1 MKHFMQGYTALVDR
15 ALRGRSAWLYALG
28 AFVWLAATT
37 WTRPLILPDEGR
49 YVGVAWEMLKHGE
62 WSVPR
67 LDGLPFFHK
76 PPLFY
81 WITAASLKVF
91 GVNEWAARM
100 SSVLSAALIVG
111 LAFWFLRKYAGQRL
125 AALVALILATQ
136 PFLFG
141 GGQYANLDMTVAAM
155 ITATVVLAADAVFRI
170 EAGRP
175 YRGILILA
183 YAAAGLGFLAK
194 GLIGI
199 VLPGAIIVF
208 WLLGR
213 WRIDTLRRMFHVPAI
228 AVFLLVS
235 LPWMIAMQ
243 WRYSGFFD
251 YYIVYQHFKRFL
263 ESGFNNPY
271 PFWFYVP
278 VLLALSLPWS
288 IQVWRAARPAYWR
301 NPERAALRG
310 LMLSW
315 LLVVLIFFSIPSSK
329 LVGYILPLLAPF
341 AFFLAEPFEL
351 RMRAGEDKAL
361 KTFSVYTLVSIG
373 LCLVAVLALVVAPQ
387 PSSKPLARAMSAQF
401 QPDDQIV
408 MLGRYRYDLDF
419 YLHAA
424 RPAYVVADWDDPAIK
439 TEDTWRKE
447 LYDAGLFEPDAAAR
461 TLVRPAALVQQ
472 LCTQRTHTIWLVGDR
487 NSFHD
492 FPFVAA
498 MAPYA
503 SDRKL
508 RVWKVDPGP
517 PLRFCA
523 ETPRSAP
530 E

>member
-1 MKHFMQGYTALVDR
+1 MLPI
-15 ALRGRSAWLYALG
+15 SA
-28 AFVWLAATT
+28 VPH
-37 WTRPLILPDEGR
+37 PLP
-49 YVGVAWEMLKHGE
+49 
-62 WSVPR
+62 
-67 LDGLPFFHK
+67 
-76 PPLFY
+76 
-81 WITAASLKVF
+81 
-91 GVNEWAARM
+91 
-100 SSVLSAALIVG
+100 SA
-111 LAFWFLRKYAGQRL
+111 
-125 AALVALILATQ
+125 
-136 PFLFG
+136 
-141 GGQYANLDMTVAAM
+141 
-155 ITATVVLAADAVFRI
+155 
-170 EAGRP
+170 AGRP
-175 YRGILILA
+175 AAQARSHGSSRTPSLWYGLLL
-183 YAAAGLGFLAK
+183 AAGLGLAAWLL
-194 GLIGI
+194 GAMFPLIGGPVFGI
-199 VLPGAIIVF
+199 LLGMAWRNVLGLSPVFIPGVVFCSRQVLKWSIIGLGFGLSLGQVMKTGASSLAVTLVTLSVAF
-208 WLLGR
+208 LTAWLLGR

-508 RVWKVDPGP
+508 RVWKVEPGP
-517 PLRFCA
+517 ALRFCA